1 MWGKTAQ
8 HKYSLPASPQVSS
21 TKPTTAKILQLV
33 RYGLTEEKEKK
44 LHSDNPNVSQQGV
57 LKV

>member
-33 RYGLTEEKEKK
+33 RYGLKEEKEKK
-44 LHSDNPNVSQQGV
+44 IALR
-57 LKV
+57 